1 MRPSHVCF
9 VCPVMNEGNKPRSVL
24 NGLDGLLFLLS
35 FIHVFQRFAF
45 VLKLCFTVDSFPITE
60 TLQNDLTQSS
70 LHPPSLSLK
79 QLRNTRPEWKPT
91 KVWGGELNFAKMFHI
106 ICLLNQH
113 AWEIKWQNDKLRQQ
127 GGELLWWRL
136 ISYSEPY
143 LFILKSAPLC
153 QVSGCGGGRAL
164 APAPWP
170 PAWSL
175 LLKTFPET

>member
-1 MRPSHVCF
+1 
-9 VCPVMNEGNKPRSVL
+9 MNEGNKPRSVL
-24 NGLDGLLFLLS
+24 NGLDGLLFLLYLMS

-45 VLKLCFTVDSFPITE
+45 VLKLCFTVDSFPMTE
-60 TLQNDLTQSS
+60 TRQKWPNTEFTPS
-70 LHPPSLSLK
+70 SLSLK
-79 QLRNTRPEWKPT
+79 QLGNTRPEWKPT
-91 KVWGGELNFAKMFHI
+91 KAWGGELNFANIFHI

-127 GGELLWWRL
+127 GGELLWLRL
-136 ISYSEPY
+136 ISYNEPY

-153 QVSGCGGGRAL
+153 QVRGCGGGRAL

-175 LLKTFPET
+175 LLKTFPEM